1 MGAQRWVN
9 HPTLGRMTLEHYNE
23 ISPLIR
29 PLRVTV
35 DAADHD
41 RIVAEAE
48 TRGWN
53 AAIEAV
59 PHSEICLSLDS
70 DADERDCDCYHRIV
84 VAALRKPE
92 VEG

>member
-59 PHSEICLSLDS
+59 PHSEICLSLDP

>member
-35 DAADHD
+35 DAADYD
-41 RIVAEAE
+41 RDVAELWSTFKSAALE
-48 TRGWN
+48 
-53 AAIEAV
+53 AIEKHPMYNEATDGWAA
-59 PHSEICLSLDS
+59 DS
-70 DADERDCDCYHRIV
+70 IE
-84 VAALRKPE
+84 ALRKPE